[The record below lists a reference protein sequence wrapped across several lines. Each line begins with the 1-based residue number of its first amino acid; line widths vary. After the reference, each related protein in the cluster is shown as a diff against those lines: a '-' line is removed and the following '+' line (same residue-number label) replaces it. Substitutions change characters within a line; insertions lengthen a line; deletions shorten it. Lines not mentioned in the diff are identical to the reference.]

1 MTTEVT
7 TDPRKFV
14 SDLVLPD
21 TSALEEL
28 IRNIQGA
35 PNEATLQAI
44 RNSGADNTE
53 SAQVNAG
60 SLTSFTERLSGQSKA
75 DVKNSTLLAQLASD
89 YAFDR
94 YNAPMD
100 WYKNYTKV
108 LGQIGWNQPA
118 FAFDTYTSGGSTVK
132 MDEAVLNI
140 LASIATGNEIAM
152 VAATME
158 ALKGLSDGSKQM
170 TIWDASASNGGKGT
184 FQIMPVDK
192 LPNDDVVMILTGM
205 QFNASTSHSRFLW
218 WSWSSTS
225 IKIQR
230 AANRFVLNEDVYA
243 QVREAVIKKL
253 GDKAQQLVADIPL
266 G

>member
-1 MTTEVT
+1 MS
-7 TDPRKFV
+7 TDAIRFV
-14 SDLVLPD
+14 AETVLPD
-21 TSALEEL
+21 TSTLEEL
-28 IRNIQGA
+28 IRNIQAA
-35 PNEATLQAI
+35 PNAATLKAI
-44 RNSGADNTE
+44 RDSAADNTE

-60 SLTSFTERLSGQSKA
+60 SLTSFTQNLSGQSKS
-75 DVKNSTLLAQLASD
+75 DVKNSTLFAQLASD

-94 YNAPMD
+94 YSAPMD

-118 FAFDTYTSGGSTVK
+118 FTFDTYTSGGSTVK

-140 LASIATGNEIAM
+140 LAAIATGDEIAM

-158 ALKGLSDGSKQM
+158 SLKGLGDGSKQM
-170 TIWDASASNGGKGT
+170 TIWDASASNGNKGT

-192 LPNDDVVMILTGM
+192 LPNDDVVMVLTGM
-205 QFNASTSHSRFLW
+205 QFNAETSHSRFLW
-218 WSWSSTS
+218 WSWNSTS

-243 QVREAVIKKL
+243 QVRQAIIDKL
-253 GDKAQQLVADIPL
+253 GEKAQQLVADIPI